1 MRWKFNEFTLTS
13 QYCTYFLFNL
23 PEEFCIYCW
32 PWHILN
38 ERCLT
43 EPLTHLFLPHKNDS
57 FRTKITFFTT
67 PLFYD
72 DTKSFLLLY
81 SYLPFSALYYSLF
94 FDGFYS
100 FCFLANL
107 SSFWFWNRSLYSYIK
122 NLLRWP
128 CKFIGISS
136 TGFCK
141 FFALFSVSISLYI
154 SWPAFFGS
162 NKSVK
167 YYNTFVAIT
176 RTIFYFWLCRKC
188 LVITK
193 FSL

>member
-1 MRWKFNEFTLTS
+1 MRWKFTEFTLTS

-43 EPLTHLFLPHKNDS
+43 EPLTLLFLPHKNDS

-72 DTKSFLLLY
+72 DTKSFLLMY
-81 SYLPFSALYYSLF
+81 SYLPFFRSLLLYSLF
-94 FDGFYS
+94 LDGFYS

-107 SSFWFWNRSLYSYIK
+107 SSFLVLKSIVILEHIILHWQNSIALAMQIYWHIFN
-122 NLLRWP
+122 
-128 CKFIGISS
+128 GI
-136 TGFCK
+136 
-141 FFALFSVSISLYI
+141 L
-154 SWPAFFGS
+154 
-162 NKSVK
+162 
-167 YYNTFVAIT
+167 
-176 RTIFYFWLCRKC
+176 
-188 LVITK
+188 
-193 FSL
+193 